1 MDSKTLLDREEL
13 AMDVKEAA
21 KRAAAYTADI
31 ETVMD
36 PKSLSEFLSKSGFA
50 IESTHF
56 DDAHN
61 RWEIGV
67 GFVREFDRGGID
79 GIASLSSVWDR
90 MPLQGTRTYKTVTI
104 SDESGDVVSYE

>member
-1 MDSKTLLDREEL
+1 
-13 AMDVKEAA
+13 MDVKEAA

-67 GFVREFDRGGID
+67 GFVREFDRGSM
-79 GIASLSSVWDR
+79 ASLRCRRFGIVCLSKE
-90 MPLQGTRTYKTVTI
+90 PERTKR
-104 SDESGDVVSYE
+104 

>member
-1 MDSKTLLDREEL
+1 
-13 AMDVKEAA
+13 MDVKEAA

-67 GFVREFDRGGID
+67 GFVRD

>member
-1 MDSKTLLDREEL
+1 MESKTLLDREEL

-50 IESTHF
+50 RSES
-56 DDAHN
+56 
-61 RWEIGV
+61 
-67 GFVREFDRGGID
+67 
-79 GIASLSSVWDR
+79 ASLGSSIAEGSMASLRCRRFGIVCLSKE
-90 MPLQGTRTYKTVTI
+90 PERTKR
-104 SDESGDVVSYE
+104 

>member
-1 MDSKTLLDREEL
+1 MESKTRSDREEP

-21 KRAAAYTADI
+21 KKAAAYTADM
-31 ETVMD
+31 ETVMN
-36 PKSLSEFLSKSGFA
+36 PKSLSDFLSGSGFA

-56 DDAHN
+56 DDAHS

-67 GFVREFDRGGID
+67 GFVRDFDRGGIE
-79 GIASLSSVWDR
+79 GISLSSVWER
-90 MPLQGTRTYKTVTI
+90 MPLQGARTYKTVTI

>member
-1 MDSKTLLDREEL
+1 
-13 AMDVKEAA
+13 MDVKEAA

-61 RWEIGV
+61 RWEI
-67 GFVREFDRGGID
+67 D

>member
-1 MDSKTLLDREEL
+1 
-13 AMDVKEAA
+13 MDVKEAA
-21 KRAAAYTADI
+21 KKAAAYTADI
-31 ETVMD
+31 ETVMN

-50 IESTHF
+50 IESTRF

-67 GFVREFDRGGID
+67 GFVRDFDRGGIE
-79 GIASLSSVWDR
+79 GVVPLPPVWER
-90 MPLQGTRTYKTVTI
+90 TPLQGVRTYKTVTI